1 MKCLPFFVCVTVG
14 NGLDRSAKKEKRIA
28 TPSSKARNDRPM
40 SLLAKNPYF
49 PKKVSRKAIGKH
61 HSAASRSSHFGQRAF
76 LKAGDNFRHK
86 IIKFT

>member
-49 PKKVSRKAIGKH
+49 LKRFPGRQSGNTVPPLRGHHISGKGT
-61 HSAASRSSHFGQRAF
+61 F
-76 LKAGDNFRHK
+76 
-86 IIKFT
+86 